1 LIRIQ
6 SKKKI
11 IEELKK
17 DLTAFFKE
25 KKIPERINEFMILF
39 EQEEMG
45 EREEEETPKEAVG
58 LMDALNDIK
67 EIIDI

>member
-1 LIRIQ
+1 
-6 SKKKI
+6 
-11 IEELKK
+11 
-17 DLTAFFKE
+17 
-25 KKIPERINEFMILF
+25 MILF

>member
-1 LIRIQ
+1 MIKIQ
-6 SKKKI
+6 SKKEI

-17 DLTAFFKE
+17 DLTVFFKK
-25 KKIPERINEFMILF
+25 KKILERINKFMILF

-67 EIIDI
+67 KIIDF